1 MTKKEMVKI
10 FLIVMITGNIMG
22 IVVIQIFESLAVVNI
37 IILEILLLIIIVLLF
52 IASRTWNKKLEKS
65 LHEKERNQ

>member
-22 IVVIQIFESLAVVNI
+22 IVVIQIFESLTIINM

-52 IASRTWNKKLEKS
+52 VASRTWNKKLEKS
-65 LHEKERNQ
+65 QYEKESNQ